1 MEWLACAVARPFPHQ
16 LAAMSYTFTRAER
29 LKSRKLIGA
38 VFAGRQSVTAWP
50 VRLVWLARPV
60 EDANAGPAPVQV
72 AFAVPRKHLRRAVDR
87 NKVKR
92 RLREAWRLHKHELYR
107 AMERRGCSP
116 LAVIVLYS
124 AREVLPWHQI
134 EPAMVKAM
142 KRLVGA
148 ACREK
153 NDEQ

>member
-1 MEWLACAVARPFPHQ
+1 
-16 LAAMSYTFTRAER
+16 MSYTFTKAER

-38 VFAGRQSVTAWP
+38 VFAGRQSVAAWP

-60 EDANAGPAPVQV
+60 EADDAAMPPVQV
-72 AFAVPRKHLRRAVDR
+72 AFAVPRKHLRKAVDR

-92 RLREAWRLHKHELYR
+92 RLREAWRLHKHELYG
-107 AMERRGCSP
+107 AMERRGCAP
-116 LAVIVLYS
+116 LAVIVLYA
-124 AREVLPWHQI
+124 AREVLPWQQI

-153 NDEQ
+153 KR

>member
-1 MEWLACAVARPFPHQ
+1 MPH
-16 LAAMSYTFTRAER
+16 TFTKAER

-50 VRLVWLARPV
+50 VRLVWLSRPA
-60 EDANAGPAPVQV
+60 EDADAELPPVQV
-72 AFAVPRKHLRRAVDR
+72 AFAVPRKHLRKAVDR

-107 AMERRGCSP
+107 AMERRGCAP

-134 EPAMVKAM
+134 EPAMVRAM

-148 ACREK
+148 ACRQK
-153 NDEQ
+153 KDEQ

>member
-1 MEWLACAVARPFPHQ
+1 MRH
-16 LAAMSYTFTRAER
+16 TFTKAER

-50 VRLVWLARPV
+50 IRLVWLARPAEEGEAV
-60 EDANAGPAPVQV
+60 EAPVQV
-72 AFAVPRKHLRRAVDR
+72 AFAVPRKHLRKAVDR
-87 NKVKR
+87 NRVKR

-107 AMERRGCSP
+107 AMARRGCRP

-124 AREVLPWHQI
+124 AREVLHWQQI
-134 EPAMVKAM
+134 EPAMVRAM

-148 ACREK
+148 ACRQ
-153 NDEQ
+153 NDDNRQL